1 MQIYLSKI
9 CRFVIRIQYDLGLLV
24 RNQATSVHS
33 IQNTLQYEN
42 ILYNVVCNSLI
53 GISILIQLAFKLET
67 IQLPPVSREVA
78 SVVVASV
85 ICEAAVAVV
94 CDVAA
99 VAVVFDETAK

>member
-53 GISILIQLAFKLET
+53 GISI
-67 IQLPPVSREVA
+67 
-78 SVVVASV
+78 
-85 ICEAAVAVV
+85 
-94 CDVAA
+94 
-99 VAVVFDETAK
+99 